1 MCLQL
6 FCSLSQYAFVLLIII
21 IVEIV
26 AGILAFVYRN
36 EVGSFVSLI
45 SDFVIKIIVWCIH
58 FLDPR
63 GY

>member
-6 FCSLSQYAFVLLIII
+6 FFSLSQYAIVLLIII

-36 EVGSFVSLI
+36 EVGGAVSLI

-58 FLDPR
+58 LIGSED
-63 GY
+63 Y